1 MFRLALRHA
10 LYHRTLS
17 LLMVAGL
24 TLVFAFPIVVSRVA
38 AVAEELYTARARA
51 TPLLAGRKAN
61 AQQLTINTLYFEG
74 PQPAPI
80 PQGFVRD
87 LRAQK
92 AGLILPISNRLT
104 AKGFP
109 LIGTVTEYFAFRK
122 LALADGELPLLLGDC
137 VVGAGV
143 ASKLKLKCGSALNS
157 DISTFLNVAHEYPFK
172 LNIVGI
178 LKSADS
184 PDDRAVFVDL
194 KTAWTVEGLGHG
206 HDNVIDNNGST
217 GQSGLPLTPTLSPKN
232 RGEGEQNPTPE
243 AVNAQVQAI
252 LGKGVAEFREV
263 TPENIRSFH
272 FHGDESEYPLSA
284 VIVVPF
290 SDKSGTLLKGA
301 VNAGALGKDF
311 EIVAPAEI
319 VEGLMRLVFNVK
331 KIFDAYFAMTAAGVI
346 AFLAII
352 IMLSARLRR
361 GEFELMAKMG
371 CARHAVF
378 ALYFYELAVYFAL
391 AGVLSLLLSEAA
403 VYALRHFA
411 LQ

>member
-38 AVAEELYTARARA
+38 RVAEELYTARARA
-51 TPLLAGRKAN
+51 TPLLAGRKGSAL
-61 AQQLTINTLYFEG
+61 QLTLNTLYFEG
-74 PQPAPI
+74 PRPAPI
-80 PQGFVRD
+80 PQSFVRD

-92 AGLILPISNRLT
+92 AGLILPLSNRLT
-104 AKGFP
+104 AQGFP

-122 LALADGELPLLLGDC
+122 LELAEGDLPLLLGDC
-137 VVGAGV
+137 VVGASV
-143 ASKLKLKCGSALNS
+143 ASSLKLKTGSSVRS

-172 LNIVGI
+172 LNVAGI
-178 LKSADS
+178 LKPADS

-194 KTAWTVEGLGHG
+194 KTAWTAEGLGHG
-206 HDNVIDNNGST
+206 HDNAVENSPGTLGS
-217 GQSGLPLTPTLSPKN
+217 QAPAPD
-232 RGEGEQNPTPE
+232 

-284 VIVVPF
+284 VIVAPF
-290 SDKSGTLLKGA
+290 SEKSGTIIKGE
-301 VNAGALGKDF
+301 VNAGALGKDY
-311 EIVAPAEI
+311 EIVVPSEI

-331 KIFDAYFAMTAAGVI
+331 KIFDAYFAMTAAGVL
-346 AFLAII
+346 AFLAIVV
-352 IMLSARLRR
+352 MLSARLRR

-378 ALYFYELAVYFAL
+378 TLFVCELAIYFTLAAL
-391 AGVLSLLLSEAA
+391 LSLLLSEAA